1 MELRLNAVGWE
12 LLMMTMSVRMGE
24 AIIELTYRMNNRMRI
39 FTPLGNVGN
48 SAENRLELRI
58 DLMMNGE
65 G

>member
-1 MELRLNAVGWE
+1 M
-12 LLMMTMSVRMGE
+12 LMMTMSVRMGV